1 MTAQLARP
9 VLNVG
14 IVTTN
19 LEPMAA
25 FYEGLFGFSRLP
37 ELVFPGSGTVHRFV
51 AGDSILR
58 LMVPE
63 EVPSHD
69 GASGDFLSATGYRYM
84 TIVVTDVDAVCGE
97 IGEHGGSLVLG
108 PLELRP
114 GVRIAQLRDPDG
126 NWTEIVQEA

>member
-1 MTAQLARP
+1 MTAELARP

-19 LEPMAA
+19 FEPMAA
-25 FYEGLFGFSRLP
+25 FYTGLFGFERLP

-63 EVPSHD
+63 EAPPHD

-84 TIVVTDVDAVCGE
+84 TIAVTDVDAVCAE
-97 IGEHGGSLVLG
+97 AGEHGGSLALG
-108 PLELRP
+108 PLEIRP
-114 GVRIAQLRDPDG
+114 GVKIAQLRDPDG
-126 NWTEIVQEA
+126 NWMEIVQEG